1 MRGPACFSNCSP
13 APAAV
18 TITNSTMNYQIGSNQ
33 IGWRQEAFAPADL
46 NDVVLSPVADPETG
60 VSFAASRSATLAST
74 PISRASVQV
83 FLGGSL
89 GQRPLLAYD
98 DNTPELAYNYFL
110 VGNALY
116 LNFVPD
122 GDIYVH
128 YVGTP
133 LGAASGTTSTGYMT
147 EVAVSAETGLTGY
160 ELNPEWVIADGITP
174 YSVLAFADL
183 YAWLKANG
191 QETVLEVDDT
201 TESYAANSVNQAPA
215 AGVVSTGF
223 VVPSGAF
230 VVRYLSP
237 YTRSP
242 LPAPPVTYPLSF
254 RSRSSTHRVII
265 KA

>member
-1 MRGPACFSNCSP
+1 
-13 APAAV
+13 
-18 TITNSTMNYQIGSNQ
+18 MNYQIGSNQ
-33 IGWRQEAFAPADL
+33 IGWRQEAFAPASL
-46 NDVVLSPVADPETG
+46 SVVAVSPIADPETG
-60 VSFAASRSATLAST
+60 VAFAASRMATLAST

-98 DNTPELAYNYFL
+98 DNTPDLAYNYFL
-110 VGNALY
+110 VGNLLY
-116 LNFVPD
+116 LNFIPD
-122 GDIYVH
+122 GDVYVH
-128 YVGTP
+128 YVGAP
-133 LGAASGTTSTGYMT
+133 IGAASGTTSTGYMT
-147 EVAVSAETGLTGY
+147 EVAIDGGTGLTGY
-160 ELNPEWVIADGITP
+160 ESNPEWVIADGVTP

-191 QETVLEVDDT
+191 QGTVLEVDDT
-201 TESYAANSVNQAPA
+201 TESYAANSANQQPNTPSS
-215 AGVVSTGF
+215 VTGF

-242 LPAPPVTYPLSF
+242 LSDPTPLF
-254 RSRSSTHRVII
+254 RSRSSTHRVVI

>member
-13 APAAV
+13 APAPV
-18 TITNSTMNYQIGSNQ
+18 TITNTTTNYQIGSNQ

-46 NDVVLSPVADPETG
+46 SVVAVSPISDPETG
-60 VSFAASRSATLAST
+60 VAFAASRMATLAST

-83 FLGGSL
+83 FLGGAL

-98 DNTPELAYNYFL
+98 GTQSLSYNYFL
-110 VGNALY
+110 DGNLLY

-122 GDIYVH
+122 GDVYVH

-133 LGAASGTTSTGYMT
+133 VGAASGTTSTGYMT
-147 EVAVSAETGLTGY
+147 EVAIEGVDAYLA
-160 ELNPEWVIADGITP
+160 NPDWVVADGVTP
-174 YSVLAFADL
+174 YSVLAYADL

-191 QETVLEVDDT
+191 QGTIVEVGET
-201 TESYAANSVNQAPA
+201 TESYAADSATEQPGALVT
-215 AGVVSTGF
+215 TGF
-223 VVPSGAF
+223 TVPNGAF

-242 LPAPPVTYPLSF
+242 LPDQIDPLY
-254 RSRSSTHRVII
+254 RGRSSTHRVII